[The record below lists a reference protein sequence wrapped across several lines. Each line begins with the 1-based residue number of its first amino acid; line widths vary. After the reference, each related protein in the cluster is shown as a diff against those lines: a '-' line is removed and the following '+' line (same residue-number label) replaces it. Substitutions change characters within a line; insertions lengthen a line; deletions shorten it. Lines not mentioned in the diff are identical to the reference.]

1 MYKIIFSLLM
11 ASFSLMGT
19 AQSVGIGTNTPA
31 SSAQLEINSTTKGLL
46 PPRMTFVQRNAIQS
60 SVAGLMVYCTDC
72 GINGG
77 EPQYYNGTNWLNM
90 IGGNASIPSVG
101 ICDQLWATQNLDVST
116 YRDGTVIPEVPL
128 DANWA
133 TLTTGAWCYYA
144 NDPANGVIYG
154 KLYNWYAVAGIY
166 DAASFNNPSLRKK
179 LAPQGW
185 HVPSDPEWNI
195 LTKCID
201 PSADTTT
208 GTNIAGTA
216 MKSTSGW
223 NSGGNG
229 TNSSGF
235 AGLPGGIRNGSGP
248 FGTIGYSGYWWSST
262 EKDASNAFYRNL
274 FYNGSNLRI
283 NNLIKIDGFSVRCL
297 RD

>member
-1 MYKIIFSLLM
+1 MFNFADKEYNWDDFFKDKDYMINFIKTPDNIKINFGEIKKTI
-11 ASFSLMGT
+11 AT
-19 AQSVGIGTNTPA
+19 VNIGNQEWMIKNLNV
-31 SSAQLEINSTTKGLL
+31 SKY
-46 PPRMTFVQRNAIQS
+46 RNGDI
-60 SVAGLMVYCTDC
+60 
-72 GINGG
+72 
-77 EPQYYNGTNWLNM
+77 
-90 IGGNASIPSVG
+90 
-101 ICDQLWATQNLDVST
+101 
-116 YRDGTVIPEVPL
+116 IPEVKDPKK
-128 DANWA
+128 WSK
-133 TLTTGAWCYYA
+133 LTTGAWCYYA

-166 DAASFNNPSLRKK
+166 DVASLNNPLLRKK
-179 LAPQGW
+179 LAPTGW

-223 NSGGNG
+223 YNGGNG

-235 AGLPGGIRNGSGP
+235 TGLPGGRRASNNGT
-248 FGTIGYSGYWWSST
+248 FNEIGYGGYWWSST
-262 EKDASNAFYRNL
+262 EDDTTYAWYRNL
-274 FYNGSNLRI
+274 FYFNSIVGRANSS
-283 NNLIKIDGFSVRCL
+283 KTSGFSVRCL